1 MSKLKFAI
9 IGNPVSH
16 SLSPTLHNYWFKKY
30 NIDAEYSLMQ
40 INENQISEVIEK
52 INSRELKGINVTLPF
67 KRSVIPFLT
76 KTIKD
81 AAETHSVNTIFLD
94 DKNELIG
101 ENTDVFGFQA
111 GYLKVLT
118 SQDKK
123 NKKALI
129 IGAGGVSSSI
139 IVALMKSNIK
149 EIYLTNRTYEKAL
162 FLKQKFSRL
171 NILKWDDLNG
181 VLETVD
187 IVINATSLGL
197 KKEDNFNIE
206 FREYNKNLVYID
218 TIYNPSQTNM
228 IKNLKSKQLTTH
240 NGLNMFIYQGQKSF
254 YLWNKIN
261 PEVDDELLKLLESK
275 IS

>member
-52 INSRELKGINVTLPF
+52 IKSRELKGINVTLPF

-101 ENTDVFGFQA
+101 N
-111 GYLKVLT
+111 
-118 SQDKK
+118 
-123 NKKALI
+123 
-129 IGAGGVSSSI
+129 
-139 IVALMKSNIK
+139 
-149 EIYLTNRTYEKAL
+149 
-162 FLKQKFSRL
+162 
-171 NILKWDDLNG
+171 
-181 VLETVD
+181 
-187 IVINATSLGL
+187 
-197 KKEDNFNIE
+197 
-206 FREYNKNLVYID
+206 
-218 TIYNPSQTNM
+218 
-228 IKNLKSKQLTTH
+228 
-240 NGLNMFIYQGQKSF
+240 
-254 YLWNKIN
+254 
-261 PEVDDELLKLLESK
+261 
-275 IS
+275 